1 MKKVLIITYYWP
13 PSGGSGVQRWLKFS
27 KYLPEF
33 GIEPII
39 LTVDPEYATF
49 PGSDFTLE
57 KEIHPSITVYKT
69 RAKNPLELYQKIR
82 NKPAPQSGFSGEKKK
97 GVLDKI
103 FRFIRGNVFLPD
115 ARIGWNP
122 YAYSKAKELIK
133 KHGIE
138 TVIITSPPHSS
149 QLIGLRLKKEF
160 SIQLIADLR
169 DPWTEIFYNK
179 ELFRTKWAERQDAN
193 MEKLCLENA
202 DQIVVV
208 SDAIKRS
215 FSAKYPVIQNN
226 IVVIPNGFDEADFSM
241 EKSVVL
247 SEIPSKEKV
256 ISYVGN
262 LGEQYPIDGFLQ
274 AFSNL
279 VNNEKEWKL
288 RFVGNCHVGVKN
300 KVENLNLTKQVEFI
314 PYVDHAAAIQFML
327 TSTILLLI
335 IPEVEDN
342 KGILTGKLFEYLA
355 TRNPILLIGPADG
368 DAAKIVN
375 EHAFSAVVDSHESEK
390 MYNFMLLASTHINKE
405 QDNSMLKYTRKNLA
419 KEFVQL
425 IRA

>member
-33 GIEPII
+33 GVEPIV
-39 LTVDPEYATF
+39 LTVDPDFATY
-49 PGSDFTLE
+49 
-57 KEIHPSITVYKT
+57 PSIDTTLGLEVSDSIRVYRTK
-69 RAKNPLELYQKIR
+69 AKNPLEVYQKIR
-82 NKPAPQSGFSGEKKK
+82 RKPAPQSGFEGDKKSGL
-97 GVLDKI
+97 LDKI

-122 YAYSKAKELIK
+122 YAFEKAKQLIK
-133 KHGIE
+133 EFNIE
-138 TVIITSPPHSS
+138 TIITTSPPHST

-160 SIQLIADLR
+160 TIQWIADLR

-179 ELFRTKWAERQDAN
+179 ELFRTKWAEKQDAK
-193 MEKLCLENA
+193 MEKRCLESA
-202 DQIVVV
+202 DQVVVV

-215 FSAKYPVIQNN
+215 FSVKYPSVAKKFH
-226 IVVIPNGFDEADFSM
+226 VIPNGYDEKDFLNIDST
-241 EKSVVL
+241 EKTD
-247 SEIPSKEKV
+247 SKI

-262 LGEQYPIDGFLQ
+262 LGQQYPVDGFLK

-279 VNNEKEWKL
+279 VHNEEGWKL
-288 RFVGNCHVGVKN
+288 RFVGNCHVGVKS

-335 IPEVEDN
+335 IPEVADN

-355 TRNPILLIGPADG
+355 TRNPILLIGPTDG

-375 EHAFSAVVDSHESEK
+375 EYVFSSVVDSHESEK
-390 MYNFMLLASTHINKE
+390 MFDFMLLASTHINNE
-405 QDNSMLKYTRKNLA
+405 YDNSMLKYTRKNLA

-425 IRA
+425 IQA

>member
-39 LTVDPEYATF
+39 LTVDPEYATC

-97 GVLDKI
+97 GLLDKI

-160 SIQLIADLR
+160 PIQLIADLR

-215 FSAKYPVIQNN
+215 FSDKYPDIQNK
-226 IVVIPNGFDEADFSM
+226 IVVIPNGFDEADFEGVSKLETH
-241 EKSVVL
+241 EK
-247 SEIPSKEKV
+247 I
-256 ISYVGN
+256 IRYVGN
-262 LGEQYPIDGFLQ
+262 LGPQYPVEGFLQ
-274 AFSNL
+274 AFSNV
-279 VNNEKEWKL
+279 VNRDPEWKL
-288 RFVGNCHVGVKN
+288 QFIGNCHSGVN
-300 KVENLNLTKQVEFI
+300 RMVEKLLLNDFVQFT
-314 PYVDHAAAIQFML
+314 PYVSHAEAIQYMMQA
-327 TSTILLLI
+327 TVLLLI
-335 IPEVEDN
+335 IPDIDDN
-342 KGILTGKLFEYLA
+342 KGILTGKLFEYMA
-355 TRNPILLIGPADG
+355 TGNPILLIGPKDG
-368 DAAKIVN
+368 DAASILNKNAVSIAVN
-375 EHAFSAVVDSHESEK
+375 KQEIEK
-390 MYNFMLLASTHINKE
+390 MYEFVLHSQRMKIDINPLLINKFSRRDLTKE
-405 QDNSMLKYTRKNLA
+405 IVNL
-419 KEFVQL
+419 L
-425 IRA
+425 TN

>member
-57 KEIHPSITVYKT
+57 KEIHPSITVYNT

-97 GVLDKI
+97 GLLDKI

-160 SIQLIADLR
+160 PIQLIADLR

-215 FSAKYPVIQNN
+215 FSDKYPDIQNK

-262 LGEQYPIDGFLQ
+262 LGEQYPIDGFLK
-274 AFSNL
+274 AFSNR
-279 VNNEKEWKL
+279 VNSEKGWKL

-327 TSTILLLI
+327 KSTILLLI
-335 IPEVEDN
+335 IPEVADN

-355 TRNPILLIGPADG
+355 TRNPILLIGPTDG

-425 IRA
+425 IQA